1 MTLTPYRSSRFASI
15 HKRFWMLA
23 IINTRTISLLLLRRI
38 RITEMVT
45 LRTRQA
51 KHHNETVI
59 PPKPEESIAK
69 NFVRQKSTV
78 ASQVNGTKRTKV
90 ENGTETIAIATSV
103 AETPSPKKRKATPKK
118 ESGKPAT
125 AHVAEEEQLPLLSRD
140 EVSKATTI
148 DYPRL
153 PFDLDEAV
161 SHLRSVDSRFDTMLE
176 QIELK
181 PYQELVDGR
190 VRELDLFRTLAT
202 SILGQQVSWLAAR
215 VIVYRFVRLFHTE
228 LPEKPDFDAIPRD
241 SLPFP
246 HPIDVCQSDDAFLRT
261 AGLSG
266 AKVKYVKDVARR
278 FSDGRLDAR
287 KIITLNEE
295 DCIAELVQIKGV
307 GRWTAEMLLMFAL
320 RRGNILPVGDL
331 GVQRGM
337 VIFFTS
343 NSNQLKIEEKKR
355 KQKQAKKEDVH
366 DSQEKVTVIED
377 HLTESQAQ
385 VEREIPNI
393 DNIKD
398 EHETG
403 PHFSAPPTN
412 GHTSYKI
419 PPLPEGISPS
429 LLKTRREGKKAKGNV
444 YLTPPE
450 MEALAAEWAP
460 FRSIAVYMMW
470 ALVD

>member
-1 MTLTPYRSSRFASI
+1 
-15 HKRFWMLA
+15 
-23 IINTRTISLLLLRRI
+23 
-38 RITEMVT
+38 MVT
-45 LRTRQA
+45 LRTRQT
-51 KHHNETVI
+51 KQNNEIII
-59 PPKPEESIAK
+59 PPKPEQSIAK
-69 NFVRQKSTV
+69 NFVRQKSTI
-78 ASQVNGTKRTKV
+78 SSKVNGKK
-90 ENGTETIAIATSV
+90 V
-103 AETPSPKKRKATPKK
+103 AENETKTPSPKKRKITPKV
-118 ESGKPAT
+118 GVT
-125 AHVAEEEQLPLLSRD
+125 EEEQLLPLLSRD
-140 EVSKATTI
+140 QVSKATTI

-161 SHLRSVDSRFDTMLE
+161 SHLRSIDSRFDSILD

-190 VRELDLFRTLAT
+190 VRELDLFKTLAT

-215 VIVYRFVRLFHTE
+215 VIVYRFVRLFHTD

-246 HPIDVCQSDDAFLRT
+246 HPIDVCQSEDAFLRT

-295 DCIAELVQIKGV
+295 DCIAELVKIKGV

-355 KQKQAKKEDVH
+355 KEKQTKMKKEDNIH
-366 DSQEKVTVIED
+366 DSQEKVPVIED
-377 HLTESQAQ
+377 HLTESQAE

-398 EHETG
+398 EHELG
-403 PHFSAPPTN
+403 PHINAPPIN
-412 GHTSYKI
+412 GHNNNQII
-419 PPLPEGISPS
+419 PQLPEGISPS

-444 YLTPPE
+444 YLT
-450 MEALAAEWAP
+450 
-460 FRSIAVYMMW
+460 
-470 ALVD
+470 